1 MGVIISQCSQHI
13 IIIIILHDA
22 LQSINQSFICETE
35 TAKTVTL
42 VNTPV
47 SQDSNA

>member
-1 MGVIISQCSQHI
+1 MGVIISQCSQH